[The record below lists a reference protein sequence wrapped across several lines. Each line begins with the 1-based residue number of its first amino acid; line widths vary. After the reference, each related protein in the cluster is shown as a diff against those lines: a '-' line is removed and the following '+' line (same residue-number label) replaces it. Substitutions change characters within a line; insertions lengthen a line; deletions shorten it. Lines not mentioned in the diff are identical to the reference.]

1 MVIYQSLV
9 NRYVRPVIER
19 HEARGRAQGRAEGAQ
34 VQNDLWNA
42 WLQRKEAAEAQ
53 GIEFNEPP
61 PRTMALWGNGAL
73 VLKFRQLPW

>member
-19 HEARGRAQGRAEGAQ
+19 HEARGRAQGRAEGHTEGAQ
-34 VQNDLWNA
+34 VQNGLWNA

-53 GIEFNEPP
+53 GIEFNEPRP
-61 PRTMALWGNGAL
+61 GTTENSGS
-73 VLKFRQLPW
+73 

>member
-1 MVIYQSLV
+1 MVIYQSLF

-19 HEARGRAQGRAEGAQ
+19 HEARGRAQGRAEGMQAQ
-34 VQNDLWNA
+34 NEIWNA

-61 PRTMALWGNGAL
+61 PGTTEN
-73 VLKFRQLPW
+73 PSS

>member
-9 NRYVRPVIER
+9 NRYVWPVIER
-19 HEARGRAQGRAEGAQ
+19 HEARGEARGHAKGVQ

-53 GIEFNEPP
+53 GIEFNEPTP
-61 PRTMALWGNGAL
+61 GTTENSGS
-73 VLKFRQLPW
+73 